1 MDANPTYN
9 IQALKE
15 ENYLDESAMAVI
27 RDKYCIPPRFFYVED
42 AESSEP
48 WPVPLKWGTPDTV
61 AMSRKPFLEG
71 EDARTLALLREVLD
85 WEGPADCSDFQGEE
99 KRKAPETASPAPTQD
114 APPLPK
120 AKSSVKLVSS
130 SGRGAGSS
138 RTVATSAG
146 TLPPPA
152 RSGDNLFWP
161 NWAVQKTD
169 SGLGESRVAVE
180 IQTKCIL
187 DKDKQQVL
195 HEPPATA
202 EEAVFSSLY
211 QIGVYFN
218 DLRGKSK
225 KFSDAITKSEG
236 ENGKLK
242 REAKELKKSVEK
254 SADEIKRL
262 REDFVAQLAAQKEE
276 ATEALNA
283 QRERALSRQATAV
296 QEKEDELL
304 LLSSEAYKIGFFDCL
319 GQVKDSNP
327 GVDLSRMVIPDP
339 PTLTGEEPAAAD
351 ALLPPGAD
359 SARDGGNEA
368 P

>member
-1 MDANPTYN
+1 
-9 IQALKE
+9 
-15 ENYLDESAMAVI
+15 
-27 RDKYCIPPRFFYVED
+27 
-42 AESSEP
+42 
-48 WPVPLKWGTPDTV
+48 
-61 AMSRKPFLEG
+61 MSRKPFLEG
-71 EDARTLALLREVLD
+71 EDARTLALLRKVLD
-85 WEGPADCSDFQGEE
+85 REGPADCSDFQGEE
-99 KRKAPETASPAPTQD
+99 VLVGLGLSTATRAQMQQQSLVDKMRWDGPSGPEKEGPGDGESGSNPGRAAP
-114 APPLPK
+114 PK

-152 RSGDNLFWP
+152 RSGDNVFRP

-169 SGLGESRVAVE
+169 TGLGESRVAVE
-180 IQTKCIL
+180 IQSKCIL

-195 HEPPATA
+195 HEAPPTT

-225 KFSDAITKSEG
+225 KFSDAITKSEE

-242 REAKELKKSVEK
+242 KDAKELKKSVEK
-254 SADEIKRL
+254 YADEIKRL
-262 REDFVAQLAAQKEE
+262 REDFAAQLAAQKEE

-319 GQVKDSNP
+319 EQVKDSNP
-327 GVDLSRMVIPDP
+327 GVDLSMMVIPDP
-339 PTLTGEEPAAAD
+339 PTLTGEELAAAD
-351 ALLPPGAD
+351 AVLPPGAD
-359 SARDGGNEA
+359 SARDGGNGA